1 MAEPKERAKDFFLL
15 KFEDILE
22 DPFKVANSLF
32 SDLELDP
39 ITLPKLR
46 LKSKLVL
53 KNGGAHETAFGI
65 EGNKYWLDPDEISEA
80 LDPNIDIR
88 QIEQLK
94 ESARLEFELGAKET
108 LKELGYL
115 KHDDRL
121 SKLDN
126 IN

>member
-1 MAEPKERAKDFFLL
+1 MIASKERAKTFTLIR
-15 KFEDILE
+15 FEDILQR
-22 DPFKVANSLF
+22 PFDVANGIF

-53 KNGGAHETAFGI
+53 KNHGTHETVFGI
-65 EGNKYWLDPDEISEA
+65 EGKKYWLGPEEISKA
-80 LDPNIDIR
+80 LDPSVDIR

-94 ESARLEFELGAKET
+94 DSARLEFELGAKEA

-115 KHDDRL
+115 KHEEIVASNQR
-121 SKLDN
+121 SS
-126 IN
+126 